1 MKIKKMLNCILLPIF
16 ILSCS
21 VPTNNHEY
29 GTVNINFKF
38 PQKGFSIKAIP
49 EETDYINM
57 KISSNT
63 SETITKRINRNDS
76 GKKVSI
82 NNLSIGEKKVE
93 IQAFDKN
100 NTELANTQ
108 GNVKIEAGK
117 TSQITLELKE
127 LLDDLNITLNNLPDD
142 SEIISELKV
151 GSKVIQKQSTGN
163 KINFGKFAP
172 GKAKLTVAVLANDAT
187 PLAYVSA
194 KEINI
199 SNNVSVALTKIDL
212 NSYTDLTYSKI
223 LSIISNAII
232 DFKDNNKPVVNSFK
246 VFVNDKEKVIPPLK
260 KSICVNL
267 GDKLRVE
274 ADSSDKDG
282 DKLNYFWEK
291 ITPLNDGN
299 YKALLENER
308 GNILNQVVDN
318 TSNTYSISFILT
330 DKKSLV
336 GPETIYFEI
345 SKNPCTE

>member
-1 MKIKKMLNCILLPIF
+1 MKIKKILNGLLLPIF

-21 VPTNNHEY
+21 VPTNNNEY

-49 EETDYINM
+49 QETEYITM
-57 KISSNT
+57 KIISIN
-63 SETITKRINRNDS
+63 SETITKRINRSDS

-93 IQAFDKN
+93 LQAFDKN
-100 NTELANTQ
+100 NIELANTQ

-117 TSQITLELKE
+117 TSQVTLELKG
-127 LLDDLNITLNNLPDD
+127 LLDNLNVTLNNLPDD
-142 SEIISELKV
+142 SEIISELRV
-151 GSKVIQKQSTGN
+151 GSQIIQKQSTGN
-163 KINFGKFAP
+163 KISFGQFAP
-172 GKAKLTVAVLANDAT
+172 GKAKLTVAVLAHDAT
-187 PLAYVSA
+187 PLAYVAA

-199 SNNVSVALTKIDL
+199 SNNVSVDLTKIDL

-260 KSICVNL
+260 KSICVNV
-267 GDKLRVE
+267 GNKLRIEVD
-274 ADSSDKDG
+274 ASDKDG

-291 ITPLNDGN
+291 ITLLNNDN
-299 YKALLENER
+299 YRALLENER
-308 GNILNQVVDN
+308 GNILNKVVDN
-318 TSNTYSISFILT
+318 TSNTYSYSFILT

-336 GPETIYFEI
+336 GPKTVYFDL
-345 SKNPCTE
+345 SKKPCTE